1 MDNQGGRKRPHFVC
15 SFPFQIAHHLQRAPA
30 WFPQQYSHHYH
41 GIQAHCSTTMR
52 QVIYRLPLKMGWVL
66 YFRQHKWTKAAM
78 THNPLLKCQNK
89 RLDFFF
95 PTMTSVHHPGEGKK
109 LKPISNDLSRIN
121 RRFFLQRICTMD
133 GLTDSSL
140 EKIMGRQI
148 TLSNAFLLTVS
159 FLNVPLLAPPLP
171 TFAWEMLFCF
181 TF

>member
-1 MDNQGGRKRPHFVC
+1 
-15 SFPFQIAHHLQRAPA
+15 
-30 WFPQQYSHHYH
+30 
-41 GIQAHCSTTMR
+41 
-52 QVIYRLPLKMGWVL
+52 MGWVL

-181 TF
+181 TFWSGVRNTEGLVACRVSAACAPEFLRVSVETLTVSPTLKD